1 MAKRKKAFGGRVLLS
16 DKKIMSLF
24 FTIMS
29 IMILAVAV
37 FGGGYLIYVI
47 GSKLSYILNHLGS
60 SIGGGGGSGG
70 DVNSNYRKELKNRM
84 MGNKNSRMRF
94 GSPGKIPPNSYVS

>member
-47 GSKLSYILNHLGS
+47 GSKLLYILNHWGS
-60 SIGGGGGSGG
+60 SIGGGKSG

>member
-47 GSKLSYILNHLGS
+47 GSKLLYILNHWGS
-60 SIGGGGGSGG
+60 SIGGGDGG

-84 MGNKNSRMRF
+84 MGNNNSRMRF